1 MWNADPLLFEDEDEA
16 ALRGR
21 FVELWAKYPNR
32 SIVEIGDYI
41 FKDLRNPEVRGAQWA
56 MRWAK
61 DLEVLEAVKKLR
73 QGRVDADG
81 GLPSKAELIN
91 MALAIVGNDRVDAKD
106 QVAALK
112 LIAEMQ
118 GMVEKNVNKKVEE
131 VKRRMPN
138 IVFERYAN

>member
-1 MWNADPLLFEDEDEA
+1 MWNAEPLLFDDEDEA
-16 ALRGR
+16 ALKAR
-21 FVELWAKYPNR
+21 FVELWAKYPDR

-73 QGRVDADG
+73 QGQVQSDVAT
-81 GLPSKAELIN
+81 KEEIIN
-91 MALAIVGNDRVDAKD
+91 SAWALAHSQGVDPKD
-106 QVAALK
+106 KVAALK

-118 GMVEKNVNKKVEE
+118 GMIEKNINKKTEE

-138 IVFERYAN
+138 IVFERYAD

>member
-1 MWNADPLLFEDEDEA
+1 MWNAEPLLFDDEDET
-16 ALRGR
+16 ALKAR
-21 FVELWAKYPNR
+21 FVELWAKYPDR

-41 FKDLRNPEVRGAQWA
+41 FKDLRNPEMRGAQWA

-73 QGRVDADG
+73 QGQTQTDVA
-81 GLPSKAELIN
+81 SKTEIIN
-91 MALAIVGNDRVDAKD
+91 SAWALAHSDRVDAKD
-106 QVAALK
+106 RVAALK

-118 GMVEKNVNKKVEE
+118 GMIEKNINKKTEE

-138 IVFERYAN
+138 IVFERYAD